1 MRNFESCVERG
12 GNVGRSRVRW
22 RTIQGHRSDELG
34 SDMTQVRRTRAAA
47 DSKFMWVTVDPVI
60 PDTKASLE
68 AL

>member
-12 GNVGRSRVRW
+12 GNAGRSRVRS
-22 RTIQGHRSDELG
+22 RTIQGRGRDELG
-34 SDMTQVRRTRAAA
+34 ANTTQVRRTRAAA
-47 DSKFMWVTVDPVI
+47 DSRFMWVTVDPVI